1 MKKEEKTCLLEGMVI
16 GMLIGAV
23 FMVMVFLMGQI
34 AFAPVCISLGTGWG
48 AAIGA
53 CIKKKE

>member
-1 MKKEEKTCLLEGMVI
+1 MKKEEKTYLLEGI

-23 FMVMVFLMGQI
+23 LMSIVFLIGQI

-53 CIKKKE
+53 CIKKRE